1 MTSQIEDLYLA
12 SSLGDYIIVLV
23 EDQHPDCVSIEKKI
37 ARSAPDYVFR
47 DRFVTNCNCAI
58 TVVKRHF
65 LYLLTKK

>member
-47 DRFVTNCNCAI
+47 ERFVTKLQLCNNCCQTPLFI
-58 TVVKRHF
+58 PT
-65 LYLLTKK
+65 Y